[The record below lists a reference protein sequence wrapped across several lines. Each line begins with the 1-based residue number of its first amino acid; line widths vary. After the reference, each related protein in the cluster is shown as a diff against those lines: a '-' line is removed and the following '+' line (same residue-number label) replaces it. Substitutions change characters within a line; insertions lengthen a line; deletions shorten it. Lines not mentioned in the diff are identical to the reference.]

1 MGFSHLF
8 LLLRG
13 VNMSFAPKSGHYR
26 VSTPNLEAVE
36 KYPYTFKWTKP
47 RGKTVSISRVIV
59 TLINP
64 VEKEGAEIAFSVFS
78 TRETYT
84 RVFRSVSD
92 LVRSCDKVSTQSIVK
107 ESISKF
113 YFYIKPPILL
123 ENKNDRIELTVKEK
137 PNLGDEN
144 YAMCEGWIYDT
155 EEVTVKEIMRPTI
168 SVKIGTPVSEAVKH
182 MVENK
187 VGAILVRREEDV
199 LLGSTVGI
207 ITELDL
213 LQKVLSQQLDP
224 KKVTVEKI
232 MTTPIITAGIDT
244 TLDDAVEMM
253 VKKGIR
259 RLPIEEKGKV
269 VGIITDRDVIKA
281 IPMYFRSASKKRI
294 FFPY

>member
-1 MGFSHLF
+1 MG
-8 LLLRG
+8 
-13 VNMSFAPKSGHYR
+13 FAPKSGHYR

-64 VEKEGAEIAFSVFS
+64 VEKETGAEITFSVFS

-113 YFYIKPPILL
+113 YFSIKPPILL
-123 ENKNDRIELTVKEK
+123 ENKNDRIELTVKKK

-168 SVKIGTPVSEAVKH
+168 SVKLGTPVSEAVKQ
-182 MVENK
+182 MIKNK
-187 VGAILVRREEDV
+187 VGAILVRKEEDV

-213 LQKVLSQQLDP
+213 LEKVLNRGLDP
-224 KKVTVEKI
+224 IQVIVDKV
-232 MTTPIITAGIDT
+232 MTTPIISVNINT
-244 TLDDAVEMM
+244 TLDDAIELM

-259 RLPIEEKGKV
+259 RLPIEKKGKV
-269 VGIITDRDVIKA
+269 VGMITDRDIIRA
-281 IPMYFRSASKKRI
+281 IPMYFRGASKKRI